1 MQLDVDTAISV
12 LERTPATLRAMLE
25 GLPAELERGN
35 EGEESWSPHDIV
47 GHLIHGEHTDW
58 VPRLRIVLEHGEA
71 RAFEPFDRFAQFERS
86 LGKTLGDLLDEFGSA
101 RAGSLKALRELQL
114 RPSDLDRTG
123 RHPEL
128 GVVTLGELLSTW
140 VVHDLGHI
148 AQIARVMAAQL
159 AEEVGP
165 WKAYLPVLGRG
176 DSR

>member
-12 LERTPATLRAMLE
+12 LERTPATLRTMLE

-35 EGEESWSPHDIV
+35 EGGESWSPHDVV

-58 VPRLRIVLEHGEA
+58 VPRLRIVLAHGEA

-101 RAGSLKALRELQL
+101 RAGSLNALRELQL

-176 DSR
+176 GSR